1 MRSAVACLAHCRP
14 YSEALMDIQTLRM
27 LSAAANAPTQQSL
40 LAALANPGAQ
50 SGQPALSDSIA
61 SPQGQGLLAL
71 LAARPSGNGG
81 AGNTMPPAPAAQPP
95 APAASPSR
103 VDPQSLAPLPQQSVQ
118 GMNLPADPTQAIQ
131 GGDSDQ
137 PAAPGGLLGALMP
150 AVQSASQ
157 TPDASKSLLS
167 ALGAS
172 VSTIGDKLGNLSP
185 SSSQA
190 LLATGLTML
199 AGNDGRR
206 NLAQLVGAG
215 GLNGLNTYAGAQ
227 QQQFGNALAQ
237 QKLLQDA
244 QQKGFDNR
252 IALGKLGVEQYNAIN
267 APVTVAPGSA
277 LYTKDGRPLVQ
288 GTPQVARTIETQDP
302 QGNTY
307 TLQYGNDGNMIGQP
321 VLKSAVGVGPLSE
334 AQQKTVNDAAAA
346 AAEARTTYQNTTY
359 LANQLASAPEFSSG
373 AAANINDMLTR
384 ITGNKDAGQQL
395 RGQLSQ
401 FVNKSIL
408 SELPPGSASDKDIAL
423 VRNGV
428 PADNAAPN
436 TWLAYLQA
444 VGRVQKGVAE
454 YQAAKAD
461 YSAANRGSLGPLGRD
476 ATVNGVQYPA
486 GSTFAQ
492 ATLQQPQQPAQVQ
505 QQGQN
510 TQPPLGRYSL
520 GDVNAELKR
529 RGLVR

>member
-1 MRSAVACLAHCRP
+1 
-14 YSEALMDIQTLRM
+14 MDIQTLRM
-27 LSAAANAPTQQSL
+27 LTAAANAPSQQSL
-40 LAALANPGAQ
+40 LAALSNGAGGGQ
-50 SGQPALSDSIA
+50 AGQPPLADALA
-61 SPQGQGLLAL
+61 SPQAQGLLAM
-71 LAARPSGNGG
+71 LAAPQSGG
-81 AGNTMPPAPAAQPP
+81 APSPAPASAPSAPP
-95 APAASPSR
+95 PPTPPSR
-103 VDPQSLAPLPQQSVQ
+103 IDPQSMAPLPQQTVQ
-118 GMNLPADPTQAIQ
+118 GTNLPTDPSQAIH

-137 PAAPGGLLGALMP
+137 PTASGGLLGALMP
-150 AVQSASQ
+150 AAQDAAQ
-157 TPDASKSLLS
+157 TPEASKSLLG

-185 SSSQA
+185 SASQA
-190 LLATGLTML
+190 LLASGLTML

-215 GLNGLNTYAGAQ
+215 GLSGLNTYAGAQ
-227 QQQFGNALAQ
+227 QQQFGNAMAQ

-244 QQKGFDNR
+244 QQKAFDNR
-252 IALGKLGVEQYNAIN
+252 IAAGKLGVEQYNAVN
-267 APVTVAPGSA
+267 APVTVAPGSS

-288 GTPQVARTIETQDP
+288 GTPQVARTIETQDGA
-302 QGNTY
+302 GNVY

-321 VLKSAVGVGPLSE
+321 VLKNAVGVGPLSE

-346 AAEARTTYQNTTY
+346 AADARTTYQNTTY
-359 LANQLASAPEFSSG
+359 LANQLAGAPEFASG

-395 RGQLSQ
+395 RGQLAQ

-408 SELPPGSASDKDIAL
+408 GELPPGSASDKDIAL

-476 ATVNGVQYPA
+476 ATINGVQFPA
-486 GSTFAQ
+486 GTTFAQ
-492 ATLQQPQQPAQVQ
+492 ATLQQPQQPAQSPP
-505 QQGQN
+505 QGQT
-510 TQPPLGRYSL
+510 TQPQMGRYSL

-529 RGLVR
+529 RGLMR

>member
-1 MRSAVACLAHCRP
+1 M
-14 YSEALMDIQTLRM
+14 
-27 LSAAANAPTQQSL
+27 
-40 LAALANPGAQ
+40 
-50 SGQPALSDSIA
+50 
-61 SPQGQGLLAL
+61 QG
-71 LAARPSGNGG
+71 
-81 AGNTMPPAPAAQPP
+81 T
-95 APAASPSR
+95 
-103 VDPQSLAPLPQQSVQ
+103 
-118 GMNLPADPTQAIQ
+118 NLPADPTQAIQ
-131 GGDSDQ
+131 ADDRGAQSPTGSTPSD
-137 PAAPGGLLGALMP
+137 GGLLGALMP
-150 AVQSASQ
+150 AAQDAVQ
-157 TPDASKSLLS
+157 TPEASKSLLG

-172 VSTIGDKLGNLSP
+172 VSNLGDKLGNLNP
-185 SSSQA
+185 ATSQA

-206 NLAQLVGAG
+206 NLSQLIGAG
-215 GLNGLNTYAGAQ
+215 GLSGLNTYAGAM

-244 QQKGFDNR
+244 QQKAFDNK
-252 IALGKLGVEQYNAIN
+252 IAAGKLGVEQYNAVN
-267 APVTVAPGSA
+267 APVVVPPGNSVISKAGAPI
-277 LYTKDGRPLVQ
+277 VQ
-288 GTPQVARTIETQDP
+288 GTPQVARTIETQDGA
-302 QGNTY
+302 GNTY

-346 AAEARTTYQNTTY
+346 AADARTTYQNTTY
-359 LANQLASAPEFSSG
+359 LANQLAGAPEFASG
-373 AAANINDMLTR
+373 AAANFNDMLTR

-408 SELPPGSASDKDIAL
+408 GELPPGSASDKDIAL

-461 YSAANRGSLGPLGRD
+461 YSAANRGSLGPLSRD
-476 ATVNGVQYPA
+476 ATINGVQFPA
-486 GSTFAQ
+486 GTTFAQ
-492 ATLQQPQQPAQVQ
+492 ATLQQPQTGQGAP
-505 QQGQN
+505 QGQN
-510 TQPPLGRYSL
+510 TQQQIGRYSL

-529 RGLVR
+529 RGLIR